1 MSHHYDGADA
11 AVAVEEAEEEDPH
24 DDAAADDPR
33 RSSSTSSA
41 PCSFV
46 SDLQSHEIERYSRQ
60 LLMATTT
67 TTTNDSSSSFS
78 STWGVVNQVAIQKAT
93 VLVVGAGGIGST
105 VIPYLAGAGVG
116 MLRIVDDDVV
126 ETTNLHRQGILHR
139 GEHIIGTS
147 KAISAAAA
155 VQSMNPHVI
164 VEPVVGRVTPDT
176 MDGYL
181 WVDNDDTTKNTVV
194 QPQKISC
201 VVDCSD
207 NPYTRYTLNDA
218 CYYHQIPLVSASA
231 IADAAQL
238 TVFGYGIGGDN
249 DNENNRQGCCCY
261 RCLFPYDARKAAG
274 TAPAPNCNDHGV
286 WGPVPG
292 MIGTMAAMEC
302 LKVIGRFG
310 QPLFHHVLSYEA
322 GTAEFRRWKK
332 PKTSRRSCS
341 LCGTAPTLTNWRDTA
356 ENLHGLLSCG
366 NHRAAAAAD
375 QDETERLPQVTVQEY
390 DRCRHDPH
398 WLLDVR
404 NTAQF
409 QLVHLPHAVHVPLL
423 DLLRL
428 PTTATTLQSSSS
440 TLLSSLLSLL
450 SSSSSPSLLRQA
462 AAAAAAVS
470 TTEQSQDDDNND
482 KKEVQQEQPLPIY
495 VLCRRGVASAQAVR
509 HLRQILPLDCRQRD
523 EIYHI
528 TGGLDAWRSQVDPT
542 FPKY

>member
-1 MSHHYDGADA
+1 
-11 AVAVEEAEEEDPH
+11 
-24 DDAAADDPR
+24 
-33 RSSSTSSA
+33 
-41 PCSFV
+41 
-46 SDLQSHEIERYSRQ
+46 
-60 LLMATTT
+60 
-67 TTTNDSSSSFS
+67 
-78 STWGVVNQVAIQKAT
+78 
-93 VLVVGAGGIGST
+93 
-105 VIPYLAGAGVG
+105 
-116 MLRIVDDDVV
+116 
-126 ETTNLHRQGILHR
+126 
-139 GEHIIGTS
+139 
-147 KAISAAAA
+147 
-155 VQSMNPHVI
+155 
-164 VEPVVGRVTPDT
+164 
-176 MDGYL
+176 
-181 WVDNDDTTKNTVV
+181 
-194 QPQKISC
+194 
-201 VVDCSD
+201 
-207 NPYTRYTLNDA
+207 
-218 CYYHQIPLVSASA
+218 
-231 IADAAQL
+231 
-238 TVFGYGIGGDN
+238 
-249 DNENNRQGCCCY
+249 
-261 RCLFPYDARKAAG
+261 
-274 TAPAPNCNDHGV
+274 
-286 WGPVPG
+286 
-292 MIGTMAAMEC
+292 MAAMEC

-332 PKTSRRSCS
+332 PKTSRRSCC

-356 ENLHGLLSCG
+356 DNIRGLLSCG
-366 NHRAAAAAD
+366 NHHSAAAAAD
-375 QDETERLPQVTVQEY
+375 DQNAKERLPQVTVQEY
-390 DRCRHDPH
+390 DRRRHHNPH